1 MTAGF
6 TARAATRLLR
16 WFPERQIYHRSN
28 GHVQFVVLS
37 TRFQIISL
45 AVGLSCMG
53 WVAYSSVMTA
63 FKNEIVAAEQQRVR
77 DLQGRYESQ
86 IARMRLDYDDL
97 STKLALAEER
107 FGTTVAAIEKRQ
119 SDLQTAMVEQETTGD
134 ALAEVTRRAE
144 TVRALGLGPDATTL
158 PMEEDPSASGG
169 IDTPEPPAAELP
181 PAPAKEAATPPAPAE
196 TVYPEVDAPV
206 PAAKPESMRAA
217 EAAPVETPNAEA
229 PVKTALNGD
238 ASDFIASGRN
248 AAAGEGLAAIENR
261 LVEVAGKQQTA
272 AAGIALAAT
281 QQEDALRD
289 IIEIAGMNPDGIA
302 PRDEDAQ
309 GGPYIPMGPD
319 AAATDLMARDPNLAV
334 ADEAMVRIEILQTA
348 MLSIPFANPL
358 PGVTRISSGF
368 GGRSDPFNHGRA
380 FHAGLD
386 FKAAYGADITATAPG
401 TVITADWHGGYG
413 RMVEIDHG
421 YGLKTRYAHMSA
433 INVVEGQKVAFGD
446 KVGELGSTGRSTGPH
461 LHYEV
466 WYDGQARNP
475 WNYLKA
481 GANVLQRQ
489 GS

>member
-37 TRFQIISL
+37 TRFQILSVV
-45 AVGLSCMG
+45 VGLSCMG

-63 FKNEIVAAEQQRVR
+63 FKNEIVAAQEERIQA
-77 DLQGRYESQ
+77 LQGRYETQ

-97 STKLALAEER
+97 STKMALAEDR
-107 FGTTVAAIEKRQ
+107 FTTTVAAIEKRQ
-119 SDLQTAMVEQETTGD
+119 SDLQTAMVEQESTGD
-134 ALAEVTRRAE
+134 ALDEVTRRAA
-144 TVRALGLGPDATTL
+144 TVRALGLGPDATTV

-169 IDTPEPPAAELP
+169 PDTEHDHSEDAAPKAEDKPAPKADKAAEV
-181 PAPAKEAATPPAPAE
+181 T
-196 TVYPEVDAPV
+196 YPEVDAPL
-206 PAAKPESMRAA
+206 PTAKPEHVRVAD
-217 EAAPVETPNAEA
+217 AAPVEGDADLT
-229 PVKTALNGD
+229 KTALTGEP
-238 ASDFIASGRN
+238 SDFTASGRN
-248 AAAGEGLAAIENR
+248 LAAGETFASLETR
-261 LVEVAGKQQTA
+261 LDDVATKQQVA
-272 AAGIALAAT
+272 AAGIALAT
-281 QQEDALRD
+281 TEQEDALRD
-289 IIEIAGMNPDGIA
+289 IIEIAGMNPDAIA
-302 PRDEDAQ
+302 PRADAQ

-319 AAATDLMARDPNLAV
+319 AASVDPLKRDPNLEL
-334 ADEAMVRIEILQTA
+334 ADEAHERIDTLQTA

-358 PGVTRISSGF
+358 PSVTRISSGF

-386 FKAAYGADITATAPG
+386 FKAAYGADIRATAPG

-433 INVVEGQKVAFGD
+433 ISVVEGQKVAFGD

-489 GS
+489 GT